1 MSGDLGDLG
10 PLRLIPL
17 GGLGE
22 FGLNAMVLEWQD
34 HLLLIDAGVMFPS
47 GESLGVDSIV
57 PDFEYVRQRAA
68 NVRGIVLT
76 HGHEDHIGAL
86 AFALQAAP
94 APVFASR
101 LALGFA
107 RERLT
112 ERGTTAETH
121 ELVPGQPVEAGP
133 FRINPIRVAHS
144 VHDSLAL
151 AIETPAG
158 VVLTTGDFKID
169 RQATGAEA
177 TDLDAFSAWGDRGV
191 LVLLSDSTNVE
202 QRGPSGSEDDVVPAF
217 RDIIARARGRMLVSC
232 FATSIPRMQR
242 VCTLA
247 ESASRSIAFLGRR
260 MAANSAVARELGF
273 LQVAQSSLLPV
284 DFLADHPAPGVLA
297 FVSGS
302 QGEPMSA
309 LSLISVGEHP
319 KLAVG
324 PGDVVVLSARAI
336 PGNERIV
343 SRLIGNLMRRGCD
356 VVHPGTGHVHV
367 SGHGSRD
374 DLLEVLARVR
384 PRYFVP
390 IHGEYRML
398 AQHGRLAV
406 EAGLSADRV
415 LVAEDGEV
423 LAVGARGARKE
434 GHAEAGRVLLD
445 RSGMEGVE
453 DVVLRDRKHL
463 SAEGIVVPVIVLD
476 KATGA
481 LGSAPEIVTRGFVD
495 AEGRNANL
503 MDEAARL
510 VLHTVE
516 SRPHEERHD
525 PTLLRERVRAELR
538 RFFKKRTQRRP
549 MVIPVVMEV

>member
-1 MSGDLGDLG
+1 MNAENGS
-10 PLRLIPL
+10 LRLIPL

-34 HLLLIDAGVMFPS
+34 HLLLIDAGVMFPG

-57 PDFEYVRQRAA
+57 PDFEYLRERADK
-68 NVRGIVLT
+68 VRGIVLT

-86 AFALQAAP
+86 SFALQAAP
-94 APVFASR
+94 APVFGSR

-107 RERLT
+107 RDRLA
-112 ERGTTAETH
+112 ERGPTADLR
-121 ELVPGQPVEAGP
+121 ELRPRQPVEAGP
-133 FRINPIRVAHS
+133 FRLNPIRVAHS

-158 VVLTTGDFKID
+158 VVFTTGDFKID
-169 RQATGAEA
+169 RQATGDEA
-177 TDLDAFSAWGDRGV
+177 TDLEAFSAWGDRGV

-202 QRGPSGSEDDVVPAF
+202 QRGPSGAEDDVIPAF
-217 RDIIARARGRMLVSC
+217 RELIARTRGRVLVSC

-242 VCTLA
+242 VCRLA
-247 ESASRSIAFLGRR
+247 EEATRSVAFLGRR
-260 MAANSAVARELGF
+260 MVGNSTVARELGF
-273 LQVAQSSLLPV
+273 LQVSQSTLLPS
-284 DFLADHPAPGVLA
+284 DFAGDHPAPGLLA

-309 LSLISVGEHP
+309 LSMISVNEHP
-319 KLAVG
+319 MLAVG
-324 PGDVVVLSARAI
+324 PGDTVVLSARAI
-336 PGNERIV
+336 PGNERAV

-356 VVHPGTGHVHV
+356 VAHPGTAHVHV
-367 SGHGSRD
+367 SGHAGRD
-374 DLLEVLARVR
+374 DLLEVIARVR

-390 IHGEYRML
+390 VHGEYRML

-406 EAGLSADRV
+406 EAGLGADRV

-434 GHAEAGRVLLD
+434 GRAEAGRVLLD
-445 RSGMEGVE
+445 RSRVEGVE

-476 KATGA
+476 KATGEM
-481 LGSAPEIVTRGFVD
+481 GSAPEIVTRGFVD
-495 AEGRNANL
+495 AEGRNSGV

-510 VLHTVE
+510 LLEAVQ
-516 SRPHEERHD
+516 SRPLEERHD